1 MHIMQALK
9 AVEKHSLFFCCSIFK
24 APCNFLLPLKLTTK
38 TNALFLIIK
47 QFQCQVTIT
56 PKKKLLHLPETQFHF
71 NLHFKH
77 AYGLPQYCKSR
88 IEFHQYSKYIYI
100 FFNKKRNGRLSS
112 YSK

>member
-1 MHIMQALK
+1 MHIMQALT
-9 AVEKHSLFFCCSIFK
+9 AVETLSLFLCSIFK

-56 PKKKLLHLPETQFHF
+56 PKKKLLHLAETQFHF

-88 IEFHQYSKYIYI
+88 IKFHQYSKYI
-100 FFNKKRNGRLSS
+100 FF
-112 YSK
+112 